1 MSTPKLVK
9 LKGAELK
16 WCYRHATNIV
26 DHWGGEKSRGSG
38 TYNHNRVDG
47 NLVGVKGELGVTRWL
62 QGFFDDS
69 QIKSNYKSFNDS
81 GKRGDIGCAG
91 RTIEVKSLRPR
102 HWVDHRDKEPKS
114 LRRMVPPKQ
123 LEKYVRAEAIVVWA
137 TATGNIIN
145 GNVEVKGWNYAHEIQ
160 TKGRRVRTICDNVWL
175 SQDEDMRDMDSLVA
189 VLKERCVS
197 T

>member
-1 MSTPKLVK
+1 MEPCIKLTVK
-9 LKGAELK
+9 DQK

-62 QGFFDDS
+62 QDYFEDR
-69 QIKSNYKSFNDS
+69 QIKSNYMTFDDT
-81 GKRGDIGCAG
+81 GKRGDISCNGQC
-91 RTIEVKSLRPR
+91 IEVKSLRPH
-102 HWVDHRDKEPKS
+102 HWENFRPTKPTT
-114 LRRMVPPKQ
+114 LRRMVPPNQ
-123 LEKYVRAEAIVVWA
+123 LEKYVKANAIVVWA

-145 GNVEVKGWNYAHEIQ
+145 SFVRLKGWNYAREIQ
-160 TKGRRVRTICDNVWL
+160 TKGKKVRTICDNVWL
-175 SQDEDMRDMDSLVA
+175 QNDEDMRDMPTLVN
-189 VLKERCVS
+189 VLHEK